1 MGIWIFMGSF
11 IQTEDKKDIKMVA
24 VRTTPTQ
31 KKWRLRPR
39 ERRTLLLLMDLL
51 MAIIAMVIAMY
62 VWSVADIYQSLTLSF
77 VRRLPNWF
85 FLLPFF
91 WPLLM
96 ARLYDEHRARDPG
109 QTISNIAFSAL
120 IGLGAYM
127 VFYFTSSPGSLPRIG
142 VASFIISVFVLT
154 LFWRFVY
161 IRIFTAPQFMRRM
174 LLVGAGDTGKIMLK
188 IINQINPRPY
198 IMVGIIDDD
207 PLKIGKIIEGY
218 EVYGGYD
225 KLLQAIGEHQI
236 TDLIVAISGQMHG
249 GMFQALLDAQ
259 EAGMEI
265 IRMPVAYEELL
276 HRVPIRYLE
285 AEWILRSFVDKAR
298 SETFSEMIKRGL
310 DIIGGLI
317 GIFFLFILFPF
328 VALSIIIES
337 GRPILYRQIRMG
349 RGGQLYN
356 IYKFRTMR
364 QDAEANGQPQ
374 WAEEN
379 DRRATKVGLLL
390 RKTHIDE
397 IPQFFNVLQGEMS
410 LVGPRAERPELVE
423 WFQKHVPFYRARL
436 LVRPGITG
444 WAQVNQQYASTI
456 DETIEKLEYDLYYIM
471 HRNILMDIR
480 IIALTP
486 SLVLRLRGR

>member
-1 MGIWIFMGSF
+1 MNGI
-11 IQTEDKKDIKMVA
+11 K
-24 VRTTPTQ
+24 TPPTSAM
-31 KKWRLRPR
+31 WRLRPR
-39 ERRTLLLLMDLL
+39 ERRNLLLLVDLL
-51 MAIIAMVIAMY
+51 MAFLALFIAIY
-62 VWSVADIYQSLTLSF
+62 VWSVADQFQSLTINF
-77 VRRLPNWF
+77 IRRLPGWF

-96 ARLYDEHRARDPG
+96 ARLYEEHRARDPR
-109 QTISNIAFSAL
+109 QTLRNIAFSAL
-120 IGLGAYM
+120 VGLGFYI
-127 VFYFTSSPGSLPRIG
+127 VFYFSYQTPKSLPRIG

-154 LFWRFVY
+154 LFWRLLY

-174 LLVGAGDTGKIMLK
+174 MLVGAGDTGKIMLQ
-188 IINQINPRPY
+188 IINQIRPHPY

-207 PLKIGKIIEGY
+207 PQKIGKLIEGY
-218 EVYGGYD
+218 EVIGGCD
-225 KLLQAIGEHQI
+225 KLLEAICEHQI
-236 TDLIVAISGQMHG
+236 TDLIVAISGQLQG

-259 EAGMEI
+259 ELGTEI

-298 SETFSEMIKRGL
+298 SETFSEMLKRGL
-310 DIIGGLI
+310 DILGGFVGML
-317 GIFFLFILFPF
+317 LLLILFPF
-328 VALSIIIES
+328 VAVAILVES
-337 GRPILYRQIRMG
+337 GRPILYKQIRMG
-349 RGGQLYN
+349 RGGQLYH

-364 QDAEANGQPQ
+364 QDAEADGQPQ

-397 IPQFFNVLQGEMS
+397 IPQFFNVLHGEMS

-436 LVRPGITG
+436 LVRPGMTG

-471 HRNILMDIR
+471 HRNFFMDLR
-480 IIALTP
+480 IIVQTP
-486 SLVLRLRGR
+486 TLVLSLRGR

>member
-1 MGIWIFMGSF
+1 MI
-11 IQTEDKKDIKMVA
+11 A
-24 VRTTPTQ
+24 VKTTPTSA
-31 KKWRLRPR
+31 KWRLRPR
-39 ERRTLLLLMDLL
+39 ERRTLLLLVDFL
-51 MAIIAMVIAMY
+51 MAVIAIIIAMYIWSIA
-62 VWSVADIYQSLTLSF
+62 DEYQSLTLSF
-77 VRRLPNWF
+77 LRRLPSWF

-96 ARLYDEHRARDPG
+96 ARLYEEHRARDPG
-109 QTISNIAFSAL
+109 QTLRNIAFSAL
-120 IGLGAYM
+120 IGLGFYM
-127 VFYFTSSPGSLPRIG
+127 VFYFTYQTPKSLPRIG
-142 VASFIISVFVLT
+142 VASFIISVFILT
-154 LFWRFVY
+154 LLWRLLY
-161 IRIFTAPQFMRRM
+161 IRIFTAPQFMRRI

-188 IINQINPRPY
+188 IINQVKPHPY

-207 PLKIGKIIEGY
+207 PQKIGKMIEGY
-218 EVYGGYD
+218 EVFGGSAV
-225 KLLQAIGEHQI
+225 LLNAICDHQI
-236 TDLIVAISGQMHG
+236 TDLIVAISGQMQG

-259 EAGMEI
+259 EVGTEI

-298 SETFSEMIKRGL
+298 SETFSEMLKRGL
-310 DIIGGLI
+310 DIIGGLV
-317 GIFFLFILFPF
+317 GMLFLLILFPF
-328 VALSIIIES
+328 VAIAILVES
-337 GRPILYRQIRMG
+337 GKPILYRQTRMG

-356 IYKFRTMR
+356 IHKFRTMH
-364 QDAEANGQPQ
+364 QDAEADGQPQ

-379 DRRATKVGLLL
+379 DRRATRVGLLL

-397 IPQFFNVLQGEMS
+397 IPQFYNVLHGEMS

-436 LVRPGITG
+436 LVRPGMTG

-471 HRNILMDIR
+471 HRNFLMDLR
-480 IIALTP
+480 IIVRTP
-486 SLVLRLRGR
+486 SLVLSLRGR

>member
-1 MGIWIFMGSF
+1 VGAI
-11 IQTEDKKDIKMVA
+11 IQAKDNKGIKMVA
-24 VRTTPTQ
+24 VRTTPSQ
-31 KKWRLRPR
+31 RKWRLRPR
-39 ERRTLLLLMDLL
+39 ERRTLLLLMDFL
-51 MAIIAMVIAMY
+51 MAVIAMVIAMY
-62 VWSVADIYQSLTLSF
+62 VWSVADIYQAFTLNF
-77 VRRLPNWF
+77 IRRLPTWF
-85 FLLPFF
+85 FLLPFI

-96 ARLYDEHRARDPG
+96 ARLYDEHRARHPG
-109 QTISNIAFSAL
+109 QTLRNIAFSAL

-127 VFYFTSSPGSLPRIG
+127 VFYFTASPGSLPRIG
-142 VASFIISVFVLT
+142 VASFIISVFLLT
-154 LFWRFVY
+154 LFWRLFY

-188 IINQINPRPY
+188 IINQFNPRPY
-198 IMVGIIDDD
+198 ILVGIIDDD
-207 PLKIGKIIEGY
+207 PLKIGKNIEGY
-218 EVYGGYD
+218 EVIGGND
-225 KLLQAIGEHQI
+225 KLLQAICDHQI
-236 TDLIVAISGQMHG
+236 TDLIVAISGQMQG

-298 SETFSEMIKRGL
+298 SETFSEMVKRGL
-310 DIIGGLI
+310 DIIGGLL
-317 GIFFLFILFPF
+317 GIFCLIILFPF
-328 VALSIIIES
+328 VALSIFIES
-337 GRPILYRQIRMG
+337 GKPILYKQTRMG

-364 QDAEANGQPQ
+364 QDAEPNGQPQ

-379 DRRATKVGLLL
+379 DRRATKVGLFL

-397 IPQFFNVLQGEMS
+397 IPQFFNVVHGEMS

-436 LVRPGITG
+436 LVRPGMTG

-471 HRNILMDIR
+471 HRNFLMDLR